1 MRRFRTLGISL
12 ALAACGCAASAAFYL
27 VPLNS
32 FAFANRIE
40 DYRVHAEALAHASAF
55 GLPRVPSYEEPNDAL
70 ALITID
76 EESIGNARAG
86 LSTWPFRRSIYG
98 KLLRRLAQADA
109 RAVAFDIDFLEPSAD
124 PSQDAAF
131 ASAARQIPTVIGYTV
146 TTTSAGIPGAELP
159 PPPLRSA
166 MQLGFTTID
175 TPGGVVIGQPLR
187 IAPMPLGFPG
197 GSALSLALAA
207 TETYRSGHIDARVIP
222 TLQGELLIVPF
233 REAGHVD
240 TTYRVGAQVVDVGFV
255 SQSLSFADALTAPP
269 EELRIFA
276 RGRLVVIGATAQ
288 ALPDFAPTVNG
299 LYPGIYVHAR
309 LIDQLLAGTFVRPAP
324 DWLDLALIALLPLLL
339 AAGLAQL
346 RPPIAVA
353 LALAAI
359 LAYIWLAAALF
370 AYRLYWLDLVHVA
383 GAMVL
388 ATLAVVAYL
397 VLIEAAQRR
406 FVTEIFGR
414 HVSPAVV
421 ADILKSDD
429 PKAAF
434 ALSGKR
440 AKVTVFY
447 SDIRGFTAMSE
458 PMTAEAIYDQ
468 LNEYFDAMCEVIFKY
483 GGYVDK
489 FIGDCIMVVFSAPA
503 QTPDDARNAVDAA
516 LEQQRVIRE
525 LGKRWES
532 EGKTPFAVGMGINTG
547 SVVMGNLGSSSRM
560 NYTVIGDDVNIAARL
575 YNVAEGG
582 QIIVSESTYNEVKA
596 FFELREL
603 EPVTVKGKSAPLR
616 NFEVVGR
623 KELV

>member
-1 MRRFRTLGISL
+1 LRRFRRLGISL
-12 ALAACGCAASAAFYL
+12 ALAACAGVAGAAFYL
-27 VPLNS
+27 APFNS
-32 FAFANRIE
+32 LAFANRIE
-40 DYRVHAEALAHASAF
+40 DYRVLADVLVRTSA
-55 GLPRVPSYEEPNDAL
+55 YEEPNDAL

-86 LSTWPFRRSIYG
+86 LGAWPFKRNVYG
-98 KLLRRLAQADA
+98 KLLRRLAQAGA
-109 RAVAFDIDFLEPSAD
+109 RAAVFDIDFLEPSAD

-131 ASAARQIPTVIGYTV
+131 ASAARAIPTVIGYTV

-187 IAPMPLGFPG
+187 IVPMPQVPG
-197 GSALSLALAA
+197 GAALSLALAA
-207 TETYRSGHIDARVIP
+207 TDTYRGRLVDTRAIP
-222 TLQGELLIVPF
+222 TLRGEILIVPF
-233 REAGHVD
+233 HEAGHID
-240 TTYRVGAQVVDVGFV
+240 TTQRAGAQAVDVGFV
-255 SQSLSFADALTAPP
+255 SQSLSFADALTAPA
-269 EELRIFA
+269 EQLRIFA

-299 LYPGIYVHAR
+299 LYPGVYVHAR
-309 LIDQLLAGTFVRPAP
+309 LIDQLLTGMFVRPAP
-324 DWLDLALIALLPLLL
+324 DWLNLAVIVLLPLLL

-346 RPPIAVA
+346 RPPIAIA
-353 LALAAI
+353 LALLTI
-359 LAYIWLAAALF
+359 LAYICFAAALF

-383 GAMVL
+383 GAMVF
-388 ATLAVVAYL
+388 AALAVVAYL
-397 VLIEAAQRR
+397 VLTEAAQRR

-434 ALSGKR
+434 ALAGKR
-440 AKVTVFY
+440 AKVTIFY
-447 SDIRGFTAMSE
+447 SDIRDFTATSE
-458 PMTAEAIYDQ
+458 RMTAEAIYDQ
-468 LNEYFDAMCEVIFKY
+468 LNEYFDAMCEVIFRY

-503 QTPDDARNAVDAA
+503 QTPDDARKAVEAA

-532 EGKTPFAVGMGINTG
+532 EGKPPFTVGMGINTG

-560 NYTVIGDDVNIAARL
+560 NYTVIGDDVNVAARL
-575 YNVAEGG
+575 YNVAAGG
-582 QIIVSESTYNEVKA
+582 QIIVSESTYNEVKD

-616 NFEVVGR
+616 NFEVVGPR
-623 KELV
+623 